1 MDDLSTSKD
10 IHRGLD
16 ETRLDPVSQESA
28 RQEMDEY
35 LESLQER
42 EKGLKAMEEAQQ
54 FLEDQLEDANTEIDR
69 LRQELDKAVVEAEE
83 AEYLRQE
90 AENARRQLENT
101 LYSIQEGVEDAKVTD
116 LRDERMHRRQG
127 VVGIDA
133 VTRAPFIRGILLGV
147 ILGGAGAVLALE
159 IMARGNG
166 REGVIALLLGVLGG

>member
-1 MDDLSTSKD
+1 MENRKKD
-10 IHRGLD
+10 IHSQLN
-16 ETRLDPVSQESA
+16 EAELDPISQESA

-69 LRQELDKAVVEAEE
+69 LRRELDKAVVEAEE
-83 AEYLRQE
+83 SEYLRQE
-90 AENARRQLENT
+90 AENARKQLENT

-127 VVGIDA
+127 VVGIDS
-133 VTRAPFIRGILLGV
+133 VTRGPFIRGMLLGIIV
-147 ILGGAGAVLALE
+147 GAAGAVLALE
-159 IMARGNG
+159 IMALGNG
-166 REGVIALLLGVLGG
+166 KGELISLLLDAASG